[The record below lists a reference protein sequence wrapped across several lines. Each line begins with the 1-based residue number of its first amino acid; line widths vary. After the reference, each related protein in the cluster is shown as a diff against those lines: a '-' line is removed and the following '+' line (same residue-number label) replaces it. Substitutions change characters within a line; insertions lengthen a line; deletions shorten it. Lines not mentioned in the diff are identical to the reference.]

1 MEQRRWASFI
11 IFHEN
16 YDKKSLTNDIGLIKL
31 SAPVRFNRYV
41 RPICLPSEATA
52 GRDFIQGPP
61 EGTICTTVGW
71 GATIEHG
78 SDRKYYYNEFFFRD
92 HFVLNINSQQR
103 LITTFKKLIKK
114 SLHLN

>member
-11 IFHEN
+11 LFHEN
-16 YDKKSLTNDIGLIKL
+16 YDKKTLKNDIGLMKL
-31 SAPVRFNRYV
+31 SSPIRFNRYV

-78 SDRKYYYNEFFFRD
+78 SDRKY
-92 HFVLNINSQQR
+92 I
-103 LITTFKKLIKK
+103 I
-114 SLHLN
+114 